1 MRLLHFLIGAMV
13 LITTGCAQDSEGIY
27 NGASQYRDEIFLADP
42 TILREGDMYYL
53 TGTGNQ
59 QQQGFVLLESADLK
73 SWHTVENNEFVL
85 KKGDQTYGTE
95 GFWAPQWFKAQDR
108 YRQRTNR
115 NGICRLLER
124 PFPPDRYK
132 ADRQKPE
139 EYRPLPVPR

>member
-85 KKGDQTYGTE
+85 KKGDQT
-95 GFWAPQWFKAQDR
+95 
-108 YRQRTNR
+108 
-115 NGICRLLER
+115 
-124 PFPPDRYK
+124 
-132 ADRQKPE
+132 
-139 EYRPLPVPR
+139 

>member
-13 LITTGCAQDSEGIY
+13 LIATGCAQDSEGIY

-73 SWHTVENNEFVL
+73 SWPTVENNEFVL

-95 GFWAPQWFKAQDR
+95 GFWAPNGSKR
-108 YRQRTNR
+108 KTVTTSSTPPTN
-115 NGICRLLER
+115 
-124 PFPPDRYK
+124 
-132 ADRQKPE
+132 KP
-139 EYRPLPVPR
+139 

>member
-13 LITTGCAQDSEGIY
+13 LIATGCAQDSEGIY

-85 KKGDQTYGTE
+85 KKDDQTYGPKVSGLPNGSKRKTVTTSST
-95 GFWAPQWFKAQDR
+95 PP
-108 YRQRTNR
+108 TN
-115 NGICRLLER
+115 
-124 PFPPDRYK
+124 
-132 ADRQKPE
+132 KP
-139 EYRPLPVPR
+139 